1 MVTAATPQ
9 RLRVAVFGGS
19 FNPPHFAHLLAA
31 TLVRS
36 MGVVDRVLVVPT
48 FQHAFGKALA
58 PFGDRAA
65 MCRLAMGWLPGVE
78 VSEIEADLGGD
89 SLTVRTLEYLTKHH
103 PDWAL
108 RLVVGADVLQESS
121 KWVAFDRVKALA
133 PLLVL
138 GRAGV
143 TGRGG
148 AVGGPLALLPD
159 ISSTAV
165 RDLAAEERWDEVEA
179 RVPADVV
186 TYLRARRLY
195 TAESHSRSG
204 TSSPQGT
211 ATMRS
216 VGSPEGAQSTRPETP
231 TARKRGPA

>member
-1 MVTAATPQ
+1 MAAA
-9 RLRVAVFGGS
+9 LRVAVFGGS
-19 FNPPHFAHLLAA
+19 FNPPHFAHVLAA

-48 FQHAFGKALA
+48 FQHAFGKPLA

-65 MCRLAMGWLPGVE
+65 MCRLAMGWIPGVE

-89 SLTVRTLEYLTKHH
+89 SLTVRTLEHLTKQH

-108 RLVVGADVLQESS
+108 RLVVGADVLHESS
-121 KWVAFDRVKALA
+121 KWVAFDRVMALA

-143 TGRGG
+143 TSHGTSGTSG
-148 AVGGPLALLPD
+148 APIPLPLLPE

-165 RDLAAEERWDEVEA
+165 RNFAAEEQWDEVAA

-186 TYLRARRLY
+186 QYLRARRLY
-195 TAESHSRSG
+195 DSHSGTASSKVGTQTQRSV
-204 TSSPQGT
+204 SSP
-211 ATMRS
+211 S
-216 VGSPEGAQSTRPETP
+216 GAQSTRPATP
-231 TARKRGPA
+231 TARKRRPT